1 MVFASRNLI
10 SWACCGFGARFGV
23 LLLLVDDAAG
33 PLVLAA
39 ALVAEDAA
47 AEVAWLGWDEEEEE
61 WVLLSMAL
69 GWCRGHHRGSFA
81 MVPTY
86 FCKSDDNTLPHLCT
100 HTYQYVGE
108 YL

>member
-1 MVFASRNLI
+1 M
-10 SWACCGFGARFGV
+10 

-47 AEVAWLGWDEEEEE
+47 AEAAWLGWDEDEEE

-81 MVPTY
+81 MVPTNVLQVTTTY
-86 FCKSDDNTLPHLCT
+86 SLPTLM
-100 HTYQYVGE
+100 YV
-108 YL
+108 YILVCR